1 MIAKRS
7 MRSSALGSAIGL
19 EKLFGI
25 LLRTTNLRPQVLK
38 QNLGGGGRL
47 RRTSLRISR
56 GSEKLGRDLSF
67 SEIRNSW
74 ELSLALFLEGPQR
87 SESQSSKM
95 DKRYSLD

>member
-1 MIAKRS
+1 

-19 EKLFGI
+19 EKLLGI

-47 RRTSLRISR
+47 RRTSLRISK

-74 ELSLALFLEGPQR
+74 ELTLFLEGPQR

-95 DKRYSLD
+95 DKRDSLD